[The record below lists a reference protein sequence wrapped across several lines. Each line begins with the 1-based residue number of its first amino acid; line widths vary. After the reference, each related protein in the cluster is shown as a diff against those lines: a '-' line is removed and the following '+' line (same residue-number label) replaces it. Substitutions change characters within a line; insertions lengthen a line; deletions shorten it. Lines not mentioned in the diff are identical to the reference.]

1 MSKLIGIVGAIVI
14 SCSTS
19 AVAAQKI
26 APDRKTQV
34 QGWALED
41 SIIAE
46 DYLDVHDVP
55 QKQFTRTILM
65 KREVCERE
73 FEVKME
79 ITSDEEMIFDTLNVA
94 LRYPPLF
101 VGRSRSGEPDD
112 NVAMQNLAKEL
123 LDEAIAQDTDRPFAE
138 QCPSAM
144 GGNSAAFEG
153 FNGAFAVFTNWG
165 EQRRVEMR
173 AAMPPVNEQDDLSND
188 DGLILGAAL
197 DENVVINNNSEM
209 VDSSSRAAAEAAE
222 AAARAAQEVSSDGS
236 EPNH

>member
-1 MSKLIGIVGAIVI
+1 MSKLIGIVGAII
-14 SCSTS
+14 ILCSTC

-41 SIIAE
+41 SIIEE

-112 NVAMQNLAKEL
+112 NVAMQKLAREL
-123 LDEAIAQDTDRPFAE
+123 LDEAIAQDTGRPFAE

-144 GGNSAAFEG
+144 GGNGAAFEG
-153 FNGAFAVFTNWG
+153 FDSAFAVFTNWG

-173 AAMPPVNEQDDLSND
+173 AAMPPVNEKDDLSND
-188 DGLILGAAL
+188 DGLIPGVAL
-197 DENVVINNNSEM
+197 DENVVINDKSEM
-209 VDSSSRAAAEAAE
+209 VDSSSRAAAEAA
-222 AAARAAQEVSSDGS
+222 ARAVQEASSDGS